1 MQIPPPIAFQPRKP
15 KIGRKRHNASTSSP
29 APAPAPAHVVSVT
42 GNYGDD
48 FAVFT
53 FDQPLV
59 VEGGASFDMFY
70 LSEAFTVLT
79 GTGGVLLDPFRL
91 KIIFDGMIDDTG
103 NAWAW
108 TINPAPEVAKIH
120 TALGEAVEQGTGEA
134 EVG

>member
-1 MQIPPPIAFQPRKP
+1 MLPIFEPRKSP
-15 KIGRKRHNASTSSP
+15 HRRKHWSPVQSS
-29 APAPAPAHVVSVT
+29 PAPAPAHVVSVT
-42 GNYGDD
+42 GSYGDD

-79 GTGGVLLDPFRL
+79 GTGGVLLDAFRL
-91 KIIFDGMIDDTG
+91 KIIFDGTIDDTG

-120 TALGEAVEQGTGEA
+120 TALGEAVEQGTGTA